1 MFITEENNGRRAL
14 ENPRLVFM
22 MTSGRER
29 EREKDVKREICRGK
43 HLVAIMCGKFEFIV
57 THIWYAH

>member
-1 MFITEENNGRRAL
+1 MFITEENNEWAL
-14 ENPRLVFM
+14 ENPRLVFCDDEWK
-22 MTSGRER
+22 G
-29 EREKDVKREICRGK
+29 DVKREICGGK